1 MAPTLLSKEDAF
13 CCGEKY
19 QREPSIIRNYL
30 GRNQGLVLISPKKK
44 LGKRSEVKIALGEIS
59 VFWYCFVVD
68 AGWKLVFVVDA
79 QPRYIAGSCWP
90 REVD

>member
-30 GRNQGLVLISPKKK
+30 GRNQGLVLISPKKSSEND
-44 LGKRSEVKIALGEIS
+44 LGSQNRLRRNLSI
-59 VFWYCFVVD
+59 
-68 AGWKLVFVVDA
+68 LVLL
-79 QPRYIAGSCWP
+79 RC
-90 REVD
+90 